1 MQKKKKAKHWA
12 LEAMC
17 YHIQA
22 DKAKNY
28 ASRLRGI
35 AQQIADDEP
44 MAKDEFQ

>member
-1 MQKKKKAKHWA
+1 MQKKKAKRWA
-12 LEAMC
+12 FETMC
-17 YHIQA
+17 YHIQV

-35 AQQIADDEP
+35 TQQIADGEP